1 MLTLAFF
8 TATGLPMPT
17 VPGPAPE
24 SMWFGGLP
32 MALPEASSLAL
43 LIVGLAVVGVIVRR
57 RHARMAADMAQTHD
71 DEHGI
76 QGPAGQL

>member
-1 MLTLAFF
+1 MLTLAFL
-8 TATGLPMPT
+8 TATGLATPSA
-17 VPGPAPE
+17 PGPAPE

-57 RHARMAADMAQTHD
+57 RHARIAADTEQTHD
-71 DEHGI
+71 DEQDI
-76 QGPAGQL
+76 QGQAGQL